1 LEAGQ
6 LSDVEGSLKVTA
18 GAGSLNTCRG
28 AGNEFVVQAE
38 ALKVARLAAVE
49 VGVGNAAVGA
59 VYAATC

>member
-1 LEAGQ
+1 LG
-6 LSDVEGSLKVTA
+6 DVEGTLKVAA
-18 GAGSLNTCRG
+18 GAGRLDTCRG

-38 ALKVARLAAVE
+38 ALKVAGLAAVE